1 VSVPRR
7 FILAEFATPEPMVA
21 TARKLRESGRGGL
34 DAYSPY
40 PVHGIDEALALP
52 RSKVPIVAFCAALC
66 GIGGGYGMQ
75 WWMNSVDYSINVAN
89 RPPHSWPTNI
99 PITFESAV
107 LLTALTIF
115 FGCIFYFFSLP
126 RTYHPVF
133 EAEEF
138 RSASLDAFWISAE
151 LSQGEDAA
159 ALHNTLRE
167 AGAKTVTVVTE
178 SL

>member
-1 VSVPRR
+1 MSVPKR
-7 FILAEFATPEPMVA
+7 FLLAEFATPEPLVA
-21 TARKLRESGRGGL
+21 AARKLRESGRAGL

-40 PVHGIDEALALP
+40 PIHGIDEALALP

-66 GIGGGYGMQ
+66 GIAGGYGMQ
-75 WWMNSVDYSINVAN
+75 WWMNSVDYNINVAN
-89 RPPHSWPTNI
+89 RPAHSWPTNI

-107 LLTALTIF
+107 LLTALTLF
-115 FGCIFYFFSLP
+115 FGCLFHFFGLP

-138 RSASLDAFWISAE
+138 RSASLDAFWLSAE
-151 LSQGEDAA
+151 LADGEDAA
-159 ALHNTLRE
+159 KLRAGLQQ
-167 AGAKTVTVVTE
+167 AGARTIRVVEE